1 MKYQNKWIYEHL
13 GITRKALCI
22 YEDMGFIDKK
32 TTQNPKNKYREY
44 IVREDILMCVK
55 DAALSDKQLQAL
67 LKLERP
73 VTEIYE
79 AFRMRE
85 TNQIDIVK
93 DTIKCQANA
102 MIRANFLRDQHG
114 ER

>member
-1 MKYQNKWIYEHL
+1 MTNEQL
-13 GITRKALCI
+13 SAALHEKMLAEQKEFREWMMNLPPRRI
-22 YEDMGFIDKK
+22 MSLAY
-32 TTQNPKNKYREY
+32 EY

-85 TNQIDIVK
+85 TNQIDIVI
-93 DTIKCQANA
+93 DTIKCHANA
-102 MIRANFLRDQHG
+102 MIRADFLRDRQG